1 MIVEAQHAVNAATAC
16 SRLAKATQSSA
27 KSAESDDLRVQAF
40 FKTVSRMGT
49 SMDAQPVASTLECTG
64 RSYARVEHNLGT
76 ESLGGQDRTR

>member
-49 SMDAQPVASTLECTG
+49 SMDAAACGVHSGVHGAKLRQG
-64 RSYARVEHNLGT
+64 RT
-76 ESLGGQDRTR
+76 